1 MQTFIF
7 NTKKPIPSYE
17 KCTYVVVFSLD
28 PSKHLLL
35 KINKI
40 YKLNEM
46 DYAIIVDNDANLSM
60 YGELKRAHIFVESEE
75 ITGILSKIDTYP
87 SKCLLRAYK
96 FNNIQKILSK

>member
-7 NTKKPIPSYE
+7 NTRKPISSYE
-17 KCTYVVVFSLD
+17 KCTYVKIFSLD
-28 PSKHLLL
+28 PRKHLLL

-60 YGELKRAHIFVESEE
+60 YDGLKRAHIFINSEE
-75 ITGILSKIDTYP
+75 IAGILSQIDTYP
-87 SKCLLRAYK
+87 GKCLLRTYK